1 MGLTLKNS
9 FALKD
14 VNGEGW
20 ANMMIRVDDLP
31 IVLRDKFRDLK
42 HQSSP
47 VRAAHEQY
55 CGRSSG
61 H

>member
-9 FALKD
+9 FALRD

-20 ANMMIRVDDLP
+20 ANMMIRVDDIP

-42 HQSSP
+42 H
-47 VRAAHEQY
+47 
-55 CGRSSG
+55 
-61 H
+61 

>member
-1 MGLTLKNS
+1 MRLTLKNS

-20 ANMMIRVDDLP
+20 ANMVIRVDDIP
-31 IVLRDKFRDLK
+31 IVPRDKSRDLK

-47 VRAAHEQY
+47 VRAAQEQY
-55 CGRSSG
+55 CGRSSS